1 MRNHKL
7 IGWVVGIPLLVILLI
22 LVIVF
27 QEPDK
32 EGISRAMA
40 AKSVALA
47 LQSPDEL
54 KTWQKEYKTSFFPA
68 ETQKQWYVPYLDYL
82 YGEGLLDVSEI
93 PADEKQALQELTYR
107 EAAEMMGK
115 LSPSLERLVR
125 ADKKNAEKPFPEEQW
140 WLLYDSVLKKMDPE
154 GNVRLE
160 QVLIYATPETMAGT
174 PAWTAHTNLGAL
186 TFYGLVL
193 DPLADHQL
201 KAYVRDSEMIH
212 VTEDMGS
219 DTVYRN
225 VWILDGD
232 ENGLLVYVGDIER
245 RIPFRKKT
253 AKTEKL
259 LNHMADLEMT
269 DGKIKK
275 VSLKTETI
283 TGKVLSVQEDAIEL
297 EGYGKIPL
305 DSEYKVLKTY
315 GGMERK
321 ELSDILVGYGTEEF
335 VVAKGAV
342 CGILISREF
351 QAETIRVLIMNKGF
365 QGLYHSTLTLV
376 CSGPVKVI
384 QGDKEK
390 RLKAGEEFTI
400 RTGDRQLRDGRLIL
414 EPETGGEITVRSL
427 ERAQGTPSYTG
438 RMEIVEGEGGLV
450 LVNELYLEDYLKR
463 VVPSEMPSSYEKE
476 ALKAQAICA
485 RTYAYM
491 QLQSN
496 TYSLYGAHVDDS
508 TNFQVYNNTENS
520 IQAAEAVQD
529 TYGKMLLYDG
539 KPITAYYFSTSC
551 GTTSDASVWGSDPES
566 VPYLKSVALQPGRE
580 TLDLSSNEA
589 FSAFIKNQDI
599 KSYDSAY
606 PFYRWNVTTSQEIL
620 SSNIDGVGTVTG
632 LQITE
637 RGGGGVA
644 KKLLV
649 TGTEGEK
656 TISGQNAIRAALG
669 DESLVITKKDGK
681 TVTGWGSLPSGF
693 LTVEDAGNGKF
704 QIFGGG
710 FGHGAGM
717 SQNGAQA
724 MAKSGMKCEEI
735 LKFFY
740 DGVSVEVL
748 RQKQESSSQAEG
760 SGTEKE

>member
-232 ENGLLVYVGDIER
+232 ENGLL
-245 RIPFRKKT
+245 
-253 AKTEKL
+253 A
-259 LNHMADLEMT
+259 
-269 DGKIKK
+269 
-275 VSLKTETI
+275 VSYT
-283 TGKVLSVQEDAIEL
+283 
-297 EGYGKIPL
+297 
-305 DSEYKVLKTY
+305 
-315 GGMERK
+315 
-321 ELSDILVGYGTEEF
+321 
-335 VVAKGAV
+335 
-342 CGILISREF
+342 
-351 QAETIRVLIMNKGF
+351 
-365 QGLYHSTLTLV
+365 HLTL
-376 CSGPVKVI
+376 P
-384 QGDKEK
+384 
-390 RLKAGEEFTI
+390 
-400 RTGDRQLRDGRLIL
+400 
-414 EPETGGEITVRSL
+414 
-427 ERAQGTPSYTG
+427 
-438 RMEIVEGEGGLV
+438 
-450 LVNELYLEDYLKR
+450 
-463 VVPSEMPSSYEKE
+463 
-476 ALKAQAICA
+476 
-485 RTYAYM
+485 
-491 QLQSN
+491 
-496 TYSLYGAHVDDS
+496 
-508 TNFQVYNNTENS
+508 
-520 IQAAEAVQD
+520 
-529 TYGKMLLYDG
+529 
-539 KPITAYYFSTSC
+539 
-551 GTTSDASVWGSDPES
+551 TT
-566 VPYLKSVALQPGRE
+566 
-580 TLDLSSNEA
+580 
-589 FSAFIKNQDI
+589 
-599 KSYDSAY
+599 
-606 PFYRWNVTTSQEIL
+606 
-620 SSNIDGVGTVTG
+620 
-632 LQITE
+632 
-637 RGGGGVA
+637 
-644 KKLLV
+644 
-649 TGTEGEK
+649 
-656 TISGQNAIRAALG
+656 
-669 DESLVITKKDGK
+669 
-681 TVTGWGSLPSGF
+681 
-693 LTVEDAGNGKF
+693 
-704 QIFGGG
+704 
-710 FGHGAGM
+710 
-717 SQNGAQA
+717 
-724 MAKSGMKCEEI
+724 
-735 LKFFY
+735 
-740 DGVSVEVL
+740 
-748 RQKQESSSQAEG
+748 
-760 SGTEKE
+760 

>member
-7 IGWVVGIPLLVILLI
+7 IGWVVGIPLLVIILI
-22 LVIVF
+22 LVIVL

-32 EGISRAMA
+32 AGISRAMA

-54 KTWQKEYKTSFFPA
+54 KTWQKEYKSSFFPA

-82 YGEGLLDVSEI
+82 YGEGILESEEI
-93 PADEKQALQELTYR
+93 PADEEHALQELTYQ

-115 LSPSLERLVR
+115 LSPELKRLVR
-125 ADKKNAEKPFPEEQW
+125 ADRKNAKKPFPEEQW
-140 WLLYDSVLKKMDPE
+140 WLLYDSVLRKLDPDGE
-154 GNVRLE
+154 IRLE

-201 KAYVRDSEMIH
+201 KAYVRDSEIIH

-219 DTVYRN
+219 DTEYRN

-232 ENGLLVYVGDIER
+232 ENGLLVYLGDIER

-253 AKTEKL
+253 GKTEKML
-259 LNHMADLEMT
+259 HHMADLKMEN
-269 DGKIKK
+269 GKISK

-297 EGYGKIPL
+297 EGYGEIPL

-321 ELSDILVGYGTEEF
+321 QLSDILVGYGTEEF
-335 VVAKGAV
+335 IVAKGNV
-342 CGILISREF
+342 CGILITREF

-376 CSGPVKVI
+376 CSGPMKVI
-384 QGDKEK
+384 QGEKEK
-390 RLKAGEEFTI
+390 RLKAGEAFTV
-400 RTGDRQLRDGRLIL
+400 RTGDRQLRDGRMIL
-414 EPETGGEITVRSL
+414 EPETGGEITVR
-427 ERAQGTPSYTG
+427 SYTG

-496 TYSLYGAHVDDS
+496 TYSQYGAHVDDS

-520 IQAAEAVQD
+520 IQASEAVQD

-551 GTTSDASVWGSDPES
+551 GTTSDASVWGSDPEA
-566 VPYLKSVALQPGRE
+566 VPYLKGVALQPGRE

-589 FSAFIKNQDI
+589 FSAFIKNEDI

-606 PFYRWNVTTSQEIL
+606 PFYRWNVKTSREIL
-620 SSNIDGVGTVTG
+620 SANIDGVGTVTG

-656 TISGQNAIRAALG
+656 TISGQNSIRAALG

-693 LTVEDAGNGKF
+693 ISIEDIGNGDF

-740 DGVSVEVL
+740 DGVSVEVMK
-748 RQKQESSSQAEG
+748 QKQENSGQAEG
-760 SGTEKE
+760 QEAANE

>member
-7 IGWVVGIPLLVILLI
+7 IGWVVGIPLLVIILI

-32 EGISRAMA
+32 AGISRAMA

-54 KTWQKEYKTSFFPA
+54 KTWQKEYKSSFFPA

-82 YGEGLLDVSEI
+82 YGEGILESEEI
-93 PADEKQALQELTYR
+93 PADEEHALQELTYQ

-115 LSPSLERLVR
+115 LSPELKRLVR
-125 ADKKNAEKPFPEEQW
+125 ADRKNAKKPFPEEQW
-140 WLLYDSVLKKMDPE
+140 WLLYDSVLRKLDPDGE
-154 GNVRLE
+154 IRLE

-201 KAYVRDSEMIH
+201 KAYVRDSEIIH

-219 DTVYRN
+219 DTEYRN

-232 ENGLLVYVGDIER
+232 ENGLLVYLGDIER

-253 AKTEKL
+253 EKML
-259 LNHMADLEMT
+259 HHMADLKMEN
-269 DGKIKK
+269 GKISK

-297 EGYGKIPL
+297 EGYGEIPL

-321 ELSDILVGYGTEEF
+321 QLSDILVGYGTEEF
-335 VVAKGAV
+335 IVAKGNV
-342 CGILISREF
+342 CGILITREF

-376 CSGPVKVI
+376 CSGPMKVI
-384 QGDKEK
+384 QGEKEK
-390 RLKAGEEFTI
+390 RLKAGEAFTV
-400 RTGDRQLRDGRLIL
+400 RTGDRQLRDGRMIL

-496 TYSLYGAHVDDS
+496 TYSQYGAHVDDS

-520 IQAAEAVQD
+520 IQASEAVQD

-551 GTTSDASVWGSDPES
+551 GTTSDASVWGSDPEA
-566 VPYLKSVALQPGRE
+566 VPYLKGVALQPGRE

-589 FSAFIKNQDI
+589 FSAFIKNEDI

-606 PFYRWNVTTSQEIL
+606 PFYRWNVKTSREIL
-620 SSNIDGVGTVTG
+620 SANIDGVGTVTG

-656 TISGQNAIRAALG
+656 TISGQNSIRAALG

-693 LTVEDAGNGKF
+693 ISIEDIGNGDF

-740 DGVSVEVL
+740 DGVSVEVMK
-748 RQKQESSSQAEG
+748 QKQENSGQAEG
-760 SGTEKE
+760 QEAAKE

>member
-7 IGWVVGIPLLVILLI
+7 IGWVVGIPLLVIILI

-32 EGISRAMA
+32 AGISRAMA

-54 KTWQKEYKTSFFPA
+54 KTWQKEYKSSFFPA

-82 YGEGLLDVSEI
+82 YGEGILESEEI
-93 PADEKQALQELTYR
+93 PADEEHALQELTYQ

-115 LSPSLERLVR
+115 LSPELKRLVR
-125 ADKKNAEKPFPEEQW
+125 ADRKNAKKPFPEEQW
-140 WLLYDSVLKKMDPE
+140 WLLYDSVLRKLDPDGE
-154 GNVRLE
+154 IRLE

-201 KAYVRDSEMIH
+201 KAYVRDSEIIH

-219 DTVYRN
+219 DTEYRN

-232 ENGLLVYVGDIER
+232 ENGLLVYLGDIER

-253 AKTEKL
+253 GKTEKML
-259 LNHMADLEMT
+259 HHMADLKMEN
-269 DGKIKK
+269 GKISK

-297 EGYGKIPL
+297 EGYGEIPL

-321 ELSDILVGYGTEEF
+321 QLSDILVGYGTEEF
-335 VVAKGAV
+335 IVAKGNV
-342 CGILISREF
+342 CGILITREF

-376 CSGPVKVI
+376 CSGPMKVI
-384 QGDKEK
+384 QGEKEK
-390 RLKAGEEFTI
+390 RLKAGEAFTV
-400 RTGDRQLRDGRLIL
+400 RTGDRQLRDGRMIL

-450 LVNELYLEDYLKR
+450 LVNELYLEDYL
-463 VVPSEMPSSYEKE
+463 PSEMPSSYEKE

-496 TYSLYGAHVDDS
+496 TYSQYGAHVDDS

-520 IQAAEAVQD
+520 IQASEAVQD

-551 GTTSDASVWGSDPES
+551 GTTSDASVWGSDPEA
-566 VPYLKSVALQPGRE
+566 VPYLKGVALQPGRE

-589 FSAFIKNQDI
+589 FSAFIKNEDI

-606 PFYRWNVTTSQEIL
+606 PFYRWNVKTSREIL
-620 SSNIDGVGTVTG
+620 SANIDGVGTVTG

-656 TISGQNAIRAALG
+656 TISGQNSIRAALG

-693 LTVEDAGNGKF
+693 ISIEDIGNGDF

-740 DGVSVEVL
+740 DGVSVEVMK
-748 RQKQESSSQAEG
+748 QKQENSGQAEG
-760 SGTEKE
+760 QEAAKE